1 MTGATGATTVE
12 IDHAACIVSGMC
24 ASVAPEL
31 FQVSDDSRRIM
42 VLQPT
47 VPDELADEARNA
59 ALCCPV
65 EAITVAS
72 A

>member
-1 MTGATGATTVE
+1 MATVT
-12 IDHAACIVSGMC
+12 IDHATCIVSGMC

-31 FQVSDDSRRIM
+31 FRVSDDNREII
-42 VLQPT
+42 VLQPE
-47 VPDELADEARNA
+47 VPSELEDEARSA
-59 ALCCPV
+59 AVCCPV